1 MFVDFVKL
9 IFLSEKKILFWTWSI
24 FVMFKQVRQFG
35 GRLCYC
41 LQVKEEET
49 PGLAELLQSATISRQ
64 TLQLN
69 SVFLIQKTIH
79 NTYWIYDHIYW
90 CYAFFTSSR
99 MTHFNGSD
107 ISFSRPDFRVW
118 TKIVQVF
125 FFQWSCFR
133 QPARYSSYSLRAP
146 SLTRDGSVFCA
157 KTRSASMTN
166 SYGVWYTC
174 SCSQCEHSL
183 GQAWPGQ
190 ARPGQARSGQVRPGQ
205 ARPGPVQ
212 QIVRN
217 FT

>member
-79 NTYWIYDHIYW
+79 NTY
-90 CYAFFTSSR
+90 
-99 MTHFNGSD
+99 
-107 ISFSRPDFRVW
+107 
-118 TKIVQVF
+118 
-125 FFQWSCFR
+125 
-133 QPARYSSYSLRAP
+133 
-146 SLTRDGSVFCA
+146 
-157 KTRSASMTN
+157 
-166 SYGVWYTC
+166 
-174 SCSQCEHSL
+174 
-183 GQAWPGQ
+183 
-190 ARPGQARSGQVRPGQ
+190 
-205 ARPGPVQ
+205 
-212 QIVRN
+212 
-217 FT
+217 